1 MRVKPFL
8 SIVARAF
15 LSEQAQRA
23 ASARLLMNADE
34 YCGGIERQHSASR
47 IIES

>member
-23 ASARLLMNADE
+23 ASARLLLNADE
-34 YCGGIERQHSASR
+34 YCGGIAHQDSAFK